1 MVTNNTILIYL
12 LVLKGPVM
20 NKKKVIIIGTG
31 AQGSTIAMRLDREP
45 QVAEI
50 ICADYNY
57 DAAARLEKTLTK
69 ARAVQVD
76 GGNIND
82 VLEAARGAQLLVN
95 GLPPDFNLG
104 LMEAALQGKMNYQD
118 MASGPVADTDFV
130 SAVKRQLA
138 LDENF
143 KSAGLSALINTGSAP
158 GLVNVIARNSA
169 DKLDRCDH
177 IDIYVYDGI
186 WTNKF
191 IPFWWSPETAFG
203 DMAAQPVNY
212 KNGEY
217 KLVPPFNNPQMID
230 FHGLGPRRMVDHEHE
245 EPVTFGMFFK
255 DLKSARFK
263 YGGPACDLAES
274 LYRMGLL
281 SEEPVQVNGSSV
293 VPLKLVCKLTPP
305 APSNPEAIQDALSEG
320 MAQEEGATLIRVQ
333 GIKNDK
339 TVCLDNYINAPG
351 LTESFEKHGITHE
364 SFLTGQSAFLF
375 TKLFVNDM
383 IATRGVF
390 PPEVL
395 EAKPRQYYLAE
406 AAKLGITVDEIGA
419 TRLY

>member
-1 MVTNNTILIYL
+1 M
-12 LVLKGPVM
+12 G
-20 NKKKVIIIGTG
+20 KKVIIIGTG
-31 AQGSTIAMRLDREP
+31 AQGSTIAMRLDQEP
-45 QVAEI
+45 NVEEI
-50 ICADYNY
+50 ICADYNLE
-57 DAAARLEKTLTK
+57 AAERLEKTLTK
-69 ARAVQVD
+69 ARAVRVD
-76 GGNIND
+76 GSNSND
-82 VLEAARGAQLLVN
+82 VLDAARGAELLVN
-95 GLPPDFNLG
+95 GLPPDFNLT

-118 MASGPVADTDFV
+118 MASGPVEDTDFV
-130 SAVKRQLA
+130 NAVRRQLA
-138 LDENF
+138 LDDNF

-169 DKLDRCDH
+169 DKLDRCEH
-177 IDIYVYDGI
+177 IEIYVYDGI

-191 IPFWWSPETAFG
+191 IPFWWYPETAFG
-203 DMAAQPVNY
+203 DMAARPVNY
-212 KNGEY
+212 ENGEY
-217 KLVPPFNNPQMID
+217 KRVQPFNNPEMVD
-230 FHGLGPRRMVDHEHE
+230 FRGLGPRRMVDHEHE

-255 DLKSARFK
+255 DLKTATFK

-274 LYRMGLL
+274 LYKMGLL
-281 SEEPVQVNGSSV
+281 GEEPIEVNGSSV

-305 APSNPEAIQDALSEG
+305 APSNPEAIKEALSEG
-320 MAQEEGATLIRVQ
+320 MALEEGATLIRVRGIRQ
-333 GIKNDK
+333 GKS
-339 TVCLDNYINAPG
+339 VCLDNYVNAPG
-351 LTESFEKHGITHE
+351 LTESFEKYGITHE

-395 EAKPRQYYLAE
+395 EARQRQYYLAE

>member
-1 MVTNNTILIYL
+1 M
-12 LVLKGPVM
+12 G
-20 NKKKVIIIGTG
+20 KKVIIVGTG

-45 QVAEI
+45 QVDEI

-76 GGNIND
+76 GSNIDD
-82 VLEAARGAQLLVN
+82 VLTAARGAYLLVN
-95 GLPPDFNLG
+95 GLPPDFNLT
-104 LMEAALQGKMNYQD
+104 LMQAALEGKMNYQD
-118 MASGPVADTDFV
+118 MASGPVGDTDFV

-158 GLVNVIARNSA
+158 GLVNVIARNAA

-217 KLVPPFNNPQMID
+217 KLVPPFNDPQMIELR
-230 FHGLGPRRMVDHEHE
+230 GLGPRRMVDHEHE
-245 EPVTFGMFFK
+245 EPVTFGLFFK
-255 DLKSARFK
+255 DLQTATFK

-281 SEEPVQVNGSSV
+281 SEEPVQVNGTSV

-305 APSNPEAIQDALSEG
+305 APSNTEAIKDALSEG
-320 MAQEEGATLIRVQ
+320 MALEEGATLIRVR
-333 GIKNDK
+333 GIKDDK
-339 TVCLDNYINAPG
+339 SVCLDNYINAPG
-351 LTESFEKHGITHE
+351 LTESFEKYGITHE

-375 TKLFVNDM
+375 AKLFVNDM
-383 IATRGVF
+383 MATRGVF

-395 EAKPRQYYLAE
+395 ETQQRQYYLAE

>member
-1 MVTNNTILIYL
+1 M
-12 LVLKGPVM
+12 G
-20 NKKKVIIIGTG
+20 KKVIIVGTG

-45 QVAEI
+45 QVDEI

-76 GGNIND
+76 GSNIDD
-82 VLEAARGAQLLVN
+82 VLNAARGAALLVN
-95 GLPPDFNLG
+95 GLPPDFNLT
-104 LMEAALQGKMNYQD
+104 LMKAALQGKMNYQD

-186 WTNKF
+186 WTNNF

-217 KLVPPFNNPQMID
+217 ELVPPFNNPQMIE
-230 FHGLGPRRMVDHEHE
+230 FRGLGPRRMVDHEHE

-255 DLKSARFK
+255 DLQTANFK

-305 APSNPEAIQDALSEG
+305 APSNTETIKEALSEG
-320 MAQEEGATLIRVQ
+320 MALEEGATLIRVQ
-333 GIKNDK
+333 GIKDDK

-351 LTESFEKHGITHE
+351 LTESFEKYGITHE

-395 EAKPRQYYLAE
+395 ETEQRQYYLAE

-419 TRLY
+419 TRLF

>member
-1 MVTNNTILIYL
+1 
-12 LVLKGPVM
+12 
-20 NKKKVIIIGTG
+20 
-31 AQGSTIAMRLDREP
+31 
-45 QVAEI
+45 
-50 ICADYNY
+50 
-57 DAAARLEKTLTK
+57 
-69 ARAVQVD
+69 
-76 GGNIND
+76 
-82 VLEAARGAQLLVN
+82 
-95 GLPPDFNLG
+95 
-104 LMEAALQGKMNYQD
+104 

>member
-1 MVTNNTILIYL
+1 M
-12 LVLKGPVM
+12 G
-20 NKKKVIIIGTG
+20 KKVIIVGTG

-45 QVAEI
+45 QVDEI

-76 GGNIND
+76 GSNTND
-82 VLEAARGAQLLVN
+82 VLDAARGAALLVN
-95 GLPPDFNLG
+95 GLPPDFNLT
-104 LMEAALQGKMNYQD
+104 LMKAALQGKMNYQD

-130 SAVKRQLA
+130 SAIKRQLA

-217 KLVPPFNNPQMID
+217 KLVPPFNDPQMIE
-230 FHGLGPRRMVDHEHE
+230 FRGLGPRRMVDHEHE

-255 DLKSARFK
+255 DLQTANFK

-305 APSNPEAIQDALSEG
+305 APSNTETIKEALSEG
-320 MAQEEGATLIRVQ
+320 MALEEGATLIRVQ
-333 GIKNDK
+333 GIKDDK

-351 LTESFEKHGITHE
+351 LTESFEKYGITHE

-395 EAKPRQYYLAE
+395 ETEQRQYYLAE

-419 TRLY
+419 TRLF

>member
-1 MVTNNTILIYL
+1 M
-12 LVLKGPVM
+12 
-20 NKKKVIIIGTG
+20 KKVIIVGTG

-45 QVAEI
+45 QVDEI

-76 GGNIND
+76 GSNTNE
-82 VLEAARGAQLLVN
+82 VLDAARGAALLVN
-95 GLPPDFNLG
+95 GLPPDFNLT
-104 LMEAALQGKMNYQD
+104 LMKAALQGKMNYQD

-130 SAVKRQLA
+130 SAIKRQLA

-186 WTNKF
+186 WTNNF

-217 KLVPPFNNPQMID
+217 KLVPPFNDPQMIE
-230 FHGLGPRRMVDHEHE
+230 FRGLGPRRMVDHEHE

-255 DLKSARFK
+255 DLQTANFK

-305 APSNPEAIQDALSEG
+305 APSNTETIKEALSEG
-320 MAQEEGATLIRVQ
+320 MALEEGATLIRVQ
-333 GIKNDK
+333 GIKDDK
-339 TVCLDNYINAPG
+339 NVCLDNYINAPG
-351 LTESFEKHGITHE
+351 LTESFEKYGITHE

-395 EAKPRQYYLAE
+395 ETEQRQYYLAE

-419 TRLY
+419 TRLF